1 MFWKFLS
8 SRGRI
13 RVGQPNPRHLVLTAL
28 ESEGEITRK
37 YQPVVV
43 LDHQDLAQEALAV
56 LLDAAL
62 VVGDLEGVVGPALR
76 VVVTVLRSEQNN
88 IETSL

>member
-1 MFWKFLS
+1 MFGKFLPG
-8 SRGRI
+8 RGGVG
-13 RVGQPNPRHLVLTAL
+13 VGQSNPRHLALTAV
-28 ESEGEITRK
+28 ETEGEISGK

-62 VVGDLEGVVGPALR
+62 VVGNLEGVVGPALR